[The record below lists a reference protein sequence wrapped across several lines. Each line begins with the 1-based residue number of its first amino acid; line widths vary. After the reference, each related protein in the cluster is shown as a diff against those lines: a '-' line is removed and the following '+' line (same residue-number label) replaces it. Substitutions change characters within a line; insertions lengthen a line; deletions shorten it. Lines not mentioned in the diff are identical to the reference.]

1 MPQPEPPVTTPP
13 PSPSREPATPDAPP
27 PSPRKLE
34 RLTATRMVKQ
44 ELRKLRPL
52 VCSFN
57 SAVDA
62 LGAVNE
68 KAEKAMAVLDRPK
81 PPRVRPPPEKQVKII
96 SRWEATIDKATERM
110 HSAHVAMLEQKVTAV
125 RAQLV
130 SRDMQIGRLRRLLR
144 KHRIATGERGK

>member
-68 KAEKAMAVLDRPK
+68 KAEKAMKVLDRPTPK
-81 PPRVRPPPEKQVKII
+81 PPLVRAPPEKQLRII
-96 SRWEATIDKATERM
+96 SRW
-110 HSAHVAMLEQKVTAV
+110 
-125 RAQLV
+125 
-130 SRDMQIGRLRRLLR
+130 
-144 KHRIATGERGK
+144 